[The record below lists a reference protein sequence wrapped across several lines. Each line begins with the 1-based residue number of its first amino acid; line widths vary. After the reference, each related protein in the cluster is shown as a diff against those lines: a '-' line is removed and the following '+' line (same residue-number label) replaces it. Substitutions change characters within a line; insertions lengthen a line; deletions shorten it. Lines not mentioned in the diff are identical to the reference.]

1 MHFILLALYLG
12 YMGLEVVQI
21 CAALYYSNNLKRD
34 AAVCAVFPLIPIY
47 QAVLHVVRL
56 VATTE
61 EMVFRT
67 SYAESFVPDR
77 IRNATWHW

>member
-1 MHFILLALYLG
+1 VG
-12 YMGLEVVQI
+12 YMGFELIQI
-21 CAALYYSNNLKRD
+21 CAALYYTNNLKRD

-47 QAVLHVVRL
+47 QAVLLLVRL

-61 EMVFRT
+61 EIFFRT
-67 SYAESFVPDR
+67 SYTESFVPDR